1 MDPRLYSMRGM
12 VILPRRL
19 ALVALV
25 PFLFLLPT
33 ACGGAPPADGGQ
45 KPPAPTPAAQTPAA
59 PTPAPAPTPS
69 APKPA
74 MSMDAAIAELMA
86 KPELSDASITLQ
98 HVLIAFQGAPRITGV
113 SRSKD
118 EAKVLAEK
126 VWLEAIGGADFKAL
140 MKQHSN
146 DGGGGE
152 YPMTKAGRAGMVA
165 GFGNVG
171 FRLKVGEIG
180 VAPWDAQASPYGW
193 HIIKRVK

>member
-19 ALVALV
+19 ALAALV

-33 ACGGAPPADGGQ
+33 ACGGAPSADGGQ
-45 KPPAPTPAAQTPAA
+45 KPLAPQTPAA

-86 KPELSDASITLQ
+86 KPELADTNITLQ

-165 GFGNVG
+165 AFGNVG